1 MKRKTFFRWACTVF
15 LTVFF
20 ATSYA
25 QHAQDY
31 RIKINK
37 YQFDPLERTPDIPD
51 ALKVLKKASDT
62 TYRLIQ
68 FQRPLN
74 REETEMLKKEYGL
87 KLDQYI
93 PNFTY
98 LEYTSDDQVRKI
110 GKLPFFRWSGHY
122 EPGYKISSKIG
133 KNTFESAGR
142 KATRGYVLIVV
153 LQKGA
158 SISDVSTQLRSN
170 NIRILRTFD
179 LSEMKSQHRIRIRIS
194 SLNDLSKIAKI
205 RGIVWIEEEGD
216 ITIDNGGVAGIIQSN
231 NAANTPVYN
240 NNIRGEGQI
249 IGVIDA
255 PLDLNHCFFVDTAN
269 PNAGPGH
276 RKVVGYRQDSPIT
289 LNAGTVNCSGVVAGS
304 YSRANNGH
312 GTHTAGT
319 IAGFSAGGANN
330 GIAFNARLTFGDIDD
345 LQLAGGTRTFLE
357 YLYGA
362 GNDGAFIHSNSW
374 SDKASGAVNAYTI
387 LSQDLDDFTW
397 NNEDQLVVVSSGNN
411 IDTDDDF
418 VPDTPSPIRPPF
430 SSKNGLC
437 VAASVEGNTN
447 NVSTGAIGP
456 TFDNR
461 IKPDIYAPGS
471 NTTSAQGGTN
481 CGTLACGGSSMA
493 TPAVA
498 GAAALVRQYFTEGW
512 YPSGT
517 KQPHHAFVPSGALLK
532 ATLLNSTRDM
542 TGNDA
547 FGQAAP
553 LNGYPTNLEGWGELV
568 LDDALYFNGDARN
581 LWAWDV
587 RHESGLLTG
596 ETQDY
601 IINVVSNAQ
610 PLKITLNWTE
620 PPATTA
626 SFGNPVINNID
637 LRVVAPDGTVYR
649 GNDFTA
655 AGQSTANSTTTDQV
669 NNVEMVL
676 VNTPQ
681 TGIWQIEVIGTTV
694 NQGNPGQGYALVA
707 TADTADPPTPTGTQ
721 NTLVVLTALP
731 GTTPAGAPSQ
741 PNAQNLITEVNTY
754 INEVSYGQT
763 TIDPVYES
771 VTLTTP
777 LGSYLSL
784 DSNPLIEMTQDVVA
798 QLIAA
803 NPNIFDQGTADPN
816 DDIDRI
822 MILLND
828 QGFTG
833 DWATTGP
840 WPYELPTGLTRR
852 ISVSVSSVFNDPGRR
867 LNHAVCHQ
875 LGMVDLY
882 NHPGTVFAQPHV
894 DNWDIMA
901 NLNIVQPMA
910 WSKER
915 AQWLSSHDPNSIRWI
930 PRPGSGTSFNQ
941 TIPLNWLSD
950 TNTSNPRAIAIGLT
964 PGVADL
970 ADENVFYIIEARTTS
985 IGTTDDLIPEDN
997 GILLYYVNENIPQGE
1012 GPVRIIDQNLTTPA
1026 SLDDAAYGIGSIP
1039 EPAGTGLNIEVLNAT
1054 GSEAYR
1060 IDINYDPPE
1069 TTNDVNIRAGDPH
1082 WTSPDIWVD
1091 SQVDGFDENN
1101 GLTPMDRGNNPIAG
1115 EDNRIYFNIHNP
1127 GPGDA
1132 FDVTVSVRVSEPYH
1146 TIGGDPDF
1154 NRFVSQKFY
1163 AKIDAGATIT
1173 DYVIWKPNGEEAMH
1187 ACIKVEIHDVFNDI
1201 NDFNNKA
1208 QQNTNVVESST
1219 ASPYEPVNY
1228 QFSVTNPYDYYQLFY
1243 FRLEGLPEGWTYT
1256 FTENKKRL
1264 SAHERYEGSLTVFP
1278 PEDAKVCTDH
1288 TMYVTSWMPRGNTL
1302 VQYGGGT
1309 LQVNLRNR
1317 TTLTADTR
1325 LVRCDRNVNSLSH
1338 FTTDRFSSVKKP
1350 KCFQLLT
1357 QGCTDPVRANEEII
1371 LRYESPDGD
1380 PVYRVVMTDENGC
1393 YSDTYVVTEGG
1404 EWKVSAT
1411 YKGDDCSGSTTTG
1424 RKPVEVPIFTLSGGI
1439 PGVFG
1444 KNWWI
1449 SAHVGATYPL
1459 GALDNTTDAN
1469 VYAAIDL
1476 STPVSNNLDLSFI
1489 LGLAQMTSE
1498 NTTSLE
1504 HLSYYHFSGN
1514 MTWNIPRAAGM
1525 QPYIRFGPG
1534 YYRDKNNT
1542 NLLGFN
1548 IGIGGK
1554 SKINDRLIITP
1565 GLDFHRVGIRE
1576 DRNESFLSLH
1586 LGILFK

>member
-25 QHAQDY
+25 QHTQDY
-31 RIKINK
+31 RITIKN
-37 YQFDPLERTPDIPD
+37 YRFDPLLEEANLRFKSTNKRD
-51 ALKVLKKASDT
+51 KET
-62 TYRLIQ
+62 TSRRIIQ
-68 FQRPLN
+68 FTGALTRSQTRI
-74 REETEMLKKEYGL
+74 LKNNVGL
-87 KLDQYI
+87 KLENYI
-93 PNFTY
+93 PKYAF
-98 LEYTSDDQVRKI
+98 LEKVSPKQLDQIRKLDFYRWDGIYEPAFKLDPNIGKHEFITRKRKAEQGILLTVVAFSDADINALADQVRALGFQVRSITNEPDLKI
-110 GKLPFFRWSGHY
+110 KRLQARIRVPADAQKIALLPEVQHI
-122 EPGYKISSKIG
+122 E
-133 KNTFESAGR
+133 E
-142 KATRGYVLIVV
+142 
-153 LQKGA
+153 
-158 SISDVSTQLRSN
+158 
-170 NIRILRTFD
+170 
-179 LSEMKSQHRIRIRIS
+179 LSEVT
-194 SLNDLSKIAKI
+194 LN
-205 RGIVWIEEEGD
+205 
-216 ITIDNGGVAGIIQSN
+216 NGTTSWVIQSN
-231 NAANTPVYN
+231 VN
-240 NNIRGEGQI
+240 NSRPLWDQGLLGQGQI
-249 IGVIDA
+249 IGHIDGL
-255 PLDLNHCFFVDTAN
+255 LDINHCFFRDDIDNTVR
-269 PNAGPGH
+269 PGH
-276 RKVVGYRQDSPIT
+276 RKVVGLRNT
-289 LNAGTVNCSGVVAGS
+289 SGSTAGS
-304 YSRANNGH
+304 DHGTFSAGNAAGEDVNNDAFSATPHANNGNAPRARITH
-312 GTHTAGT
+312 G
-319 IAGFSAGGANN
+319 NLN
-330 GIAFNARLTFGDIDD
+330 D
-345 LQLAGGTRTFLE
+345 LDLNDGGGTSFFN
-357 YLYGA
+357 YLIQA
-362 GNDGAFIHSNSW
+362 AADGAFIHTNSW
-374 SDKASGAVNAYTI
+374 DPKNTNNYTQVSADADRFAWENEEHLI
-387 LSQDLDDFTW
+387 IFGPD
-397 NNEDQLVVVSSGNN
+397 NNG
-411 IDTDDDF
+411 
-418 VPDTPSPIRPPF
+418 PIRPGTNAKNVLVVNATQQSPNQNNF
-430 SSKNGLC
+430 SSGVTQFTLD
-437 VAASVEGNTN
+437 G
-447 NVSTGAIGP
+447 
-456 TFDNR
+456 R
-461 IKPDIYAPGS
+461 RKPDVMAPGQ
-471 NTTSAQGGTN
+471 NLTSADGGTN
-481 CGTLACGGSSMA
+481 CGTRVDSGTSFAAPSVSGG
-493 TPAVA
+493 
-498 GAAALVRQYFTEGW
+498 AALVRQYFTEGW

-517 KQPHHAFVPSGALLK
+517 RQPHNAYTPTGNLLK
-532 ATLLNSTRDM
+532 ALIANATVDA
-542 TGNDA
+542 TGIT
-547 FGQAAP
+547 
-553 LNGYPTNLEGWGELV
+553 GYPGAAGTGEGWGRV
-568 LDDALYFNGDARN
+568 LLDNGLYFDGDNRN
-581 LWAWDV
+581 LAVWDV
-587 RHESGLLTG
+587 RNTNGLFTG
-596 ETQDY
+596 ESHTYTIVIENPDE
-601 IINVVSNAQ
+601 
-610 PLKITLNWTE
+610 PLRITLTWSE
-620 PPATTA
+620 PPSAANTA
-626 SFGNPVINNID
+626 SGTPDPLGSLTIND
-637 LRVVAPDGTVYR
+637 LGLTVTAPDGTTVYN
-649 GNDFTA
+649 GNDINITTGVSIPNGGTQDGLNLIEQVILNA
-655 AGQSTANSTTTDQV
+655 PVAGAYTITIGEGTN
-669 NNVEMVL
+669 
-676 VNTPQ
+676 
-681 TGIWQIEVIGTTV
+681 GIS
-694 NQGNPGQGYALVA
+694 QGPQGYAVVA
-707 TADTADPPTPTGTQ
+707 TGNFPDPPVPTGTQ

-803 NPNIFDQGTADPN
+803 NPNVFDQGTADPN

-852 ISVSVSSVFNDPGRR
+852 LSVSVSSVFNDPGRR

-910 WSKER
+910 WSKEH

-930 PRPGSGTSFNQ
+930 PRPDSGTPFNQ

-950 TNTSNPRAIAIGLT
+950 TNTSNPRAIVIGLT

-1026 SLDDAAYGIGSIP
+1026 SLDDAAYGIGAIP
-1039 EPAGTGLNIEVLNAT
+1039 EPAGTGLNLEVLNAT

-1060 IDINYDPPE
+1060 IAVNYDPPE
-1069 TTNDVNIRAGDPH
+1069 TTNDVNIRVGDPH

-1101 GLTPMDRGNNPIAG
+1101 GLTPMDRGNDPIAG

-1146 TIGGDPDF
+1146 TIGGAPDF

-1187 ACIKVEIHDVFNDI
+1187 ACIKVEIHEVFNDI

-1325 LVRCDRNVNSLSH
+1325 LVRCDRKVNSLSH
-1338 FTTDRFSSVKKP
+1338 FTSDRFSRVKNP
-1350 KCFQLLT
+1350 KCFQVLT

-1424 RKPVEVPIFTLSGGI
+1424 RQPVEVPIFTPSGGI

-1534 YYRDKNNT
+1534 YYRDKNNV

-1576 DRNESFLSLH
+1576 DSNASFLSLH